1 MNRIHTFFTPD
12 SREGGGEGGGEG
24 QRMCFSDP
32 SIMRI
37 L

>member
-12 SREGGGEGGGEG
+12 SGEGGGGGEG
-24 QRMCFSDP
+24 QRICFSDP